1 MRLEGRVALITGA
14 ASGIGQA
21 AAVLFAR
28 EGARVGL
35 VDLDEA
41 GGRET
46 ARTITAAGGDA
57 LWVHTDVSVVDDA
70 KRAAEAVAAWHGRLD
85 ILFNN
90 AGVSHVGALHETPEA
105 EWDRV
110 VAVNL
115 RGVFLMAKYV
125 LPHMIAQGGGC
136 IINMSSGA
144 ALLGLE
150 KRAVY
155 SATKGAVL
163 ALTRAMAVDYAD
175 HGIRVNALCPGTVYT
190 PFVERYLQSSYR
202 DPAAALEKIKQ
213 RQLTGTLGRP
223 EEIAAAAL
231 YLASDDAAFIT
242 GAPLIIDGGMTG
254 GRRA

>member
-1 MRLEGRVALITGA
+1 MRLEGRAALITGA
-14 ASGIGQA
+14 GSGIGRA
-21 AAVLFAR
+21 TALLFAR
-28 EGARVGL
+28 EGAWVGV
-35 VDLDEA
+35 VDIDEA

-46 ARTITAAGGDA
+46 VRAITDAGGDA
-57 LWVHTDVSVVDDA
+57 GWVLADVSAAQDA
-70 KRAAEAVAAWHGRLD
+70 RRAADTVAGWHGRLD

-90 AGVSHVGALHETPEA
+90 AGISHVGVLHEIPEA
-105 EWDRV
+105 EWDKV

-115 RGVFLMAKYV
+115 RGVYLMAKYA

-150 KRAVY
+150 RRAAY

-175 HGIRVNALCPGTVYT
+175 YRIRVNALCPGTVYT
-190 PFVERYLQSSYR
+190 PFVERYLQASYG
-202 DPAAALEKIKQ
+202 DPGAALERLKQ

-231 YLASDDAAFIT
+231 YLASDDAAFVT
-242 GAPLIIDGGMTG
+242 GAPFIIDGGMTG

>member
-1 MRLEGRVALITGA
+1 MRLTGRTALITGA

-21 AAVLFAR
+21 TAVLFAR
-28 EGARVGL
+28 EGARVAV
-35 VDLDEA
+35 VDVDVP

-46 ARTITAAGGDA
+46 AGTILAAGGDA
-57 LWVHTDVSVVDDA
+57 RFIEADVSVADDA
-70 KRAAEAVAAWHGRLD
+70 RRAAETVAAWTGRVD

-90 AGVSHVGALHETPEA
+90 AGVSHVGVLHEIPEE

-115 RGVFLMAKYV
+115 RGVYLMAKYA
-125 LPHMIAQGGGC
+125 LPYMIAQAGGC

-144 ALLGLE
+144 ALVGLE
-150 KRAVY
+150 RRAVY

-163 ALTRAMAVDYAD
+163 ALTRAMAVDYAEY
-175 HGIRVNALCPGTVYT
+175 HIRVNALCPGTVYT
-190 PFVERYLQSSYR
+190 PFVERYLRTSYA

-231 YLASDDAAFIT
+231 YLASDDASFVT

>member
-1 MRLEGRVALITGA
+1 MRLAGRVALITGA

-21 AAVLFAR
+21 TALLFAQ
-28 EGARVGL
+28 EGARVAV
-35 VDLDEA
+35 VDID
-41 GGRET
+41 ET
-46 ARTITAAGGDA
+46 AGQETVRTIAAVGGEA
-57 LWVHTDVSVVDDA
+57 LWVHADVSVAEDA
-70 KRAAEAVAAWHGRLD
+70 RRAADAVAGWRGRLD

-90 AGVSHVGALHETPEA
+90 AGISNVGVLHEIPED

-110 VAVNL
+110 MAVNV
-115 RGVFLMAKYV
+115 RGVYLMAKYAV
-125 LPHMIAQGGGC
+125 PHMIAQGGGC

-150 KRAVY
+150 RRAAY

-175 HGIRVNALCPGTVYT
+175 HHIRVNALCPGTVYT
-190 PFVERYLQSSYR
+190 PFVERYLRTSYT
-202 DPAAALEKIKQ
+202 DPEAALERLKQ
-213 RQLTGTLGRP
+213 RQLTGTLARP

-231 YLASDDAAFIT
+231 YLASDDAAFVT
-242 GAPLIIDGGMTG
+242 GAPFIIDGGMTA

>member
-21 AAVLFAR
+21 SAVLFAR

-35 VDLDEA
+35 VDLDET

-46 ARTITAAGGDA
+46 LRTITAEGGDA
-57 LWVHTDVSVVDDA
+57 LWVHADVSVTDDA

-90 AGVSHVGALHETPEA
+90 AGVSHVGVLHETPEA
-105 EWDRV
+105 EWDRI

-125 LPHMIAQGGGC
+125 LPHMIARGGGC

-163 ALTRAMAVDYAD
+163 ALTRAMAVDYAE

-190 PFVERYLQSSYR
+190 PFVERYLQSSYG
-202 DPAAALEKIKQ
+202 DPAAALEKIRQ

>member
-21 AAVLFAR
+21 TAVMFAR

-35 VDLDEA
+35 VDLDET

-46 ARTITAAGGDA
+46 LRSITAEGGDA
-57 LWVHTDVSVVDDA
+57 LWVHADVSVTDDA

-90 AGVSHVGALHETPEA
+90 AGVSHVGVLHETPEA

-125 LPHMIAQGGGC
+125 LPHMIARGGGC

-163 ALTRAMAVDYAD
+163 ALTRAMAVDYAA

-202 DPAAALEKIKQ
+202 DPAAALEKIRQ